1 MKKKIKYEV
10 TNDIEK
16 VVVRDMSSVRPRY
29 KELNNKPNKKY
40 NYIRETHEYNDYT
53 ITILNKTEFYKNIII
68 KDINGNGLQF
78 TIDTMFNRL
87 VLLPKAIIYSIDKE
101 NQRKIT
107 GNAEIIDGSIIISIS
122 LPVEEETIIDCI
134 DHKIIIRKD
143 KNLCS

>member
-1 MKKKIKYEV
+1 MEKKIKYEV

-16 VVVRDMSSVRPRY
+16 VVVRDMSTVRPRY

-87 VLLPKAIIYSIDKE
+87 VLLPKAIIYSINKE

-107 GNAEIIDGSIIISIS
+107 GNAEAKFRSSQV
-122 LPVEEETIIDCI
+122 LYFL
-134 DHKIIIRKD
+134 IIRS
-143 KNLCS
+143 LYRR

>member
-1 MKKKIKYEV
+1 MEKKIKYEV
-10 TNDIEK
+10 ANDIEK
-16 VVVRDMSSVRPRY
+16 VVVGDMSTTRLRY
-29 KELNNKPNKKY
+29 KELKNKPNKKY

-53 ITILNKTEFYKNIII
+53 ITIVNKTEFYKNIII

-87 VLLPKAIIYSIDKE
+87 VLRPKAIIYSINKE

-107 GNAEIIDGSIIISIS
+107 GNAEILDDSIIVSIS

-134 DHKIIIRKD
+134 EHKIIIRKE
-143 KNLCS
+143 